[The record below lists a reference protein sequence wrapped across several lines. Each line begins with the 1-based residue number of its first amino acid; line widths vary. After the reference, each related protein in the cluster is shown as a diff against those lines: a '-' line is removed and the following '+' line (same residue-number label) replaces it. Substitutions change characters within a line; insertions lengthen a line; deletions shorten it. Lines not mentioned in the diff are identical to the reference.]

1 MKRIFVTILLCTITA
16 LGQEPVDREVI
27 HRIKHEAFENSQI
40 DRPLFQLVEV
50 YGPRL
55 TNSPGFR
62 GAADWLVKSLK
73 EQGFANVHQEK
84 WGPFGQ
90 GWSYSRFSA
99 HLTEPGYEALIGVP
113 MGWTPS
119 TDGVVAGQ
127 PVLAPLQRQNILKRD
142 EAAVD
147 AFIEKYKGKLKGEIV
162 LIAPL
167 KKVAVHAEAE
177 LKRFSDKDLAERALA
192 PQPIPP
198 SQIDYLDP
206 ELEVPEEPEERRN
219 FMARAPAWYREWS
232 SNERRRVQ
240 AKVNTFLVDEGVR
253 LVIHPAGKGDGG
265 TVFPP
270 RSGDRRVEHPVP
282 PPSIAITPEQY
293 NRIFRLVDK
302 GVGARVEVEVKT
314 AFYRDNLDSVNVIA
328 ELPGGAKKDE
338 LVMIGAHLDSVD
350 AGLGATDN
358 AAGCAV
364 MIEAMRILKTL
375 DLKLDRTVR
384 MALWGGEEEGLLG
397 SKAYVKERFGDPETM
412 KLTPAH
418 ARLAA
423 YFNVDN
429 GTGKIRGVYL
439 QGNDMVR
446 PIFKA
451 WLEPFEDLGATSLSI
466 HDTGGTDHL
475 SFAAVGLPGFQ
486 FIQDPV
492 EYEARSHHSNMDL
505 YDRLQLPD
513 LMQAAAIVASFVY
526 NAANRAEKLPREPL
540 PEPQPLQRPEGG
552 ASASAGGR

>member
-1 MKRIFVTILLCTITA
+1 MKRILFAILFVAATA
-16 LGQEPVDREVI
+16 FAEEPVNREVT

-40 DRPLFQLVEV
+40 DRHLFQLVDV

-62 GAADWLVKSLK
+62 GAADWLVKLLK
-73 EQGFANVHQEK
+73 EWGLENVHQEK

-99 HLTEPGYEALIGVP
+99 HLTGPGYEALIGVP

-119 TDGVVAGQ
+119 TAGVVAGQ
-127 PVLAPLQRQNILKRD
+127 PLVAPLKRENNLRRD

-147 AFIEKYKGKLKGEIV
+147 AYIQKHKGKLKGEIV
-162 LIAPL
+162 LIAPA
-167 KKVAVHAEAE
+167 KKVEVQASPA
-177 LKRFSDKDLAERALA
+177 LKRFSAAELSERGMA
-192 PQPIPP
+192 PQPLAPAD
-198 SQIDYLDP
+198 IDFLNP
-206 ELEVPEEPEERRN
+206 ELEVPEDPEERRD

-232 SNERRRVQ
+232 NNERRRVQ
-240 AKVNTFLVDEGVR
+240 AKLNAFLVEEGVR
-253 LVIHPAGKGDGG
+253 LIVHPAGRGDGG

-270 RSGDRRVEHPVP
+270 RSGDRRVDHPMP

-293 NRIFRLVDK
+293 NRILRLVEK
-302 GVGARVEVEVKT
+302 GIPARIEVEVKT
-314 AFYRDNLDSVNVIA
+314 EFYRDNLDSLNVIA
-328 ELPGGAKKDE
+328 ELRGGSKKDE

-364 MIEAMRILKTL
+364 MVEVMRILKTL

-384 MALWGGEEEGLLG
+384 LALWGGEEQGLLG
-397 SKAYVKERFGDPETM
+397 SKAYVKERFGDPQTM

-418 ARLAA
+418 DKLAA

-429 GTGKIRGVYL
+429 GTGKIRGLYL

-451 WLEPFEDLGATSLSI
+451 WLEPFEDLGATTLSI
-466 HDTGGTDHL
+466 RETGGTDHL
-475 SFAAVGLPGFQ
+475 SFDDVGLPGFQ

-492 EYEARSHHSNMDL
+492 EYETRTHHSNMDV
-505 YDRLQLPD
+505 YDRLQMPD

-526 NAANRAEKLPREPL
+526 HAANRPEKLPREVL
-540 PEPQPLQRPEGG
+540 PKPQPLERPKAESV
-552 ASASAGGR
+552 SAAGGH